1 MYKSAENTNHM
12 VSINI
17 KLPELY
23 ESDYVNAELH
33 KFYHKK
39 IRKWFHDG
47 FLDDVLKYF
56 TFEDGKVVFGK
67 SKDYKDE
74 NKANMIIDHIMR
86 SLINIFAMPQLF
98 AAIRTDY
105 DLSSYDFSRNYKFV
119 KQRFHDV
126 IKHRIKTKYKE
137 NK

>member
-1 MYKSAENTNHM
+1 M
-12 VSINI
+12 VSINV

-39 IRKWFHDG
+39 IRKWFYDG
-47 FLDDVLKYF
+47 YLDDALKYF
-56 TFEDGKVVFGK
+56 TVKNGKVVFGK
-67 SKDYKDE
+67 SKDYEDDD
-74 NKANMIIDHIMR
+74 KANMIIEHIMR

-105 DLSSYDFSRNYKFV
+105 DLSSYDFTKNYKFV
-119 KQRFHDV
+119 KQRFRDV
-126 IKHRIKTKYKE
+126 IKHKIKSKYNEDK
-137 NK
+137 